1 MSHLEEGLLHA
12 LLDGEVPSHELPPIQ
27 AHLASCAQCRER
39 LEEERLLLGEA
50 EGLVERLEVP
60 AEGSARVAPGPSRTA
75 PWGRRLAWAAS
86 VLASVGLGYA
96 ARGTHTPAIRD
107 EVAAIPAEG
116 RVDSA
121 PGKASDQPLD
131 TQPRPTAAEPAAPP
145 ARPAANA
152 FAAKSAVREQEKKTA
167 ADQLEKVAV
176 SSGAR
181 RDSTPVPPAAQA
193 APAQVGAAEAS
204 GRTRENPLRRLGDSQ
219 LRLEELV
226 VTGVTSGALR
236 SATPLLASPEP
247 IGFADAIRRLGGSL
261 RLIEGLIP
269 LRLEAQ
275 GLTVRVVYSL
285 QQGELVLSQQLI
297 DGRVTFQLI
306 APPGFSPDSLAKLR
320 AKVRE

>member
-12 LLDGEVPSHELPPIQ
+12 LLDGEVPSQELPPIQ
-27 AHLASCAQCRER
+27 AHLASCPQCRER

-50 EGLVERLEVP
+50 VGLVELLEVP
-60 AEGSARVAPGPSRTA
+60 AEGSARAAPRPSSMVH
-75 PWGRRLAWAAS
+75 WGRRVAWAAS
-86 VLASVGLGYA
+86 VLAAVGLGYA
-96 ARGTHTPAIRD
+96 ARGTRPPAIRD

-116 RVDSA
+116 RADSA
-121 PGKASDQPLD
+121 PVNASAQPLD

-145 ARPAANA
+145 ARPAENA
-152 FAAKSAVREQEKKTA
+152 FAAKSPVRKREPKAA

-181 RDSTPVPPAAQA
+181 RDSTAVPPAAQA
-193 APAQVGAAEAS
+193 APAQVGAADAS
-204 GRTRENPLRRLGDSQ
+204 GRTRENALRRLGDSQ
-219 LRLEELV
+219 LRLEEVV
-226 VTGVTSGALR
+226 VTGVTPGAMR

-247 IGFADAIRRLGGSL
+247 IGFPDAIRRLGGSL
-261 RLIEGLIP
+261 RLIEGLVP

-285 QQGELVLSQQLI
+285 QQGELMLSQQLI